1 MLGDLEKLLVSI
13 RGQQSMIEKL
23 SGTQLPF
30 HIARSFGNQILEN
43 NIARMM
49 TGGMSGMM
57 GAMNFAQS
65 FQKQLLDQQSAW
77 TGISGSLNHLVA
89 AKAISEDL
97 GRSAFLSQL
106 GLQNSL
112 KTLAEQYT
120 TPLYN
125 PFSVLNAAFLGIS
138 DRAYRRLSV
147 DHSQDEV
154 EELNQIVQGLEAI
167 AAEQAGLDRPVTI
180 RDLEKFKAEVVD
192 ALVAAVSRSKT
203 AIAIEVILALITF
216 ISFALQLREMSWTK
230 SDITNRE
237 VLEQTKLYAES
248 LVLAAST
255 VQVSGRDFRW
265 NTRIANH
272 NVRLRSK
279 TSTHSEV
286 LALIEEGQQV
296 VVITVKK
303 KWLYISYVENA
314 TGEPRSGYAYKKYF
328 DRE

>member
-1 MLGDLEKLLVSI
+1 MLGDLEKLLASI

-30 HIARSFGNQILEN
+30 HIARSFANPMLEN
-43 NIARMM
+43 NIAKMM

-57 GAMNFAQS
+57 GAMNFMPT

-77 TGISGSLNHLVA
+77 TGISGSLNHLIA
-89 AKAISEDL
+89 AKAITEDL

-106 GLQNSL
+106 GLQSSL

-138 DRAYRRLSV
+138 DRAYRRLAV

-154 EELNQIVQGLEAI
+154 EELNQIVQGLQVI
-167 AAEQAGLDRPVTI
+167 AAEQVGLDRPVTI
-180 RDLEKFKAEVVD
+180 RDLEKFKD
-192 ALVAAVSRSKT
+192 ALVAAVSPSKT
-203 AIAIEVILALITF
+203 AIAIEVIIALITF
-216 ISFALQLREMSWTK
+216 ISFALQLHEMFGTK

-237 VLEQTKLYAES
+237 VLEQTKLYADS
-248 LVLAAST
+248 LVLAASP

-265 NTRIANH
+265 NTRIASH
-272 NVRLRSK
+272 HVRLRSK